1 MKRVDLFK
9 TLPEAYKTFL
19 VLENYVNST
28 ELTPIHKE
36 LIKIRA
42 SQLNGCAFCLD
53 MHNRDAR
60 KLGETE
66 QRLYTISA
74 WRDTPFFDVK
84 EQAILAFVE
93 EATLISKGGV
103 SEATYAKAAE
113 VLGEKYVAQVLI
125 AVIAINCWN
134 RIAISTHMQP
144 ALQH

>member
-9 TLPEAYKTFL
+9 ALPEAYKTFL

-53 MHNRDAR
+53 MHTRDAR

-74 WRDTPFFDVK
+74 WRDTPFFDEK

-103 SEATYAKAAE
+103 SEATYAKATE
-113 VLGEKYVAQVLI
+113 VLGEKYVAQVLV

>member
-53 MHNRDAR
+53 MHTRDAR

-74 WRDTPFFDVK
+74 WRDTPFFDEK

-113 VLGEKYVAQVLI
+113 VLGEKYVAQVLV

>member
-74 WRDTPFFDVK
+74 WRDTPFFDEK

-113 VLGEKYVAQVLI
+113 VLGEKYVAQVLV

>member
-28 ELTPIHKE
+28 ELTAIHKE

-66 QRLYTISA
+66 QRHYTVSA
-74 WRDTPFFDVK
+74 WRDTPFFDEK

-113 VLGEKYVAQVLI
+113 VLGEKYVAQVLV
-125 AVIAINCWN
+125 AVIAINSWN

-144 ALQH
+144 ALQK

>member
-19 VLENYVNST
+19 SLENYVNST

-74 WRDTPFFDVK
+74 WRDTPFFDEK

-93 EATLISKGGV
+93 EVTLISKGGV
-103 SEATYAKAAE
+103 SEATYANAAE
-113 VLGEKYVAQVLI
+113 VLGEKYVAQVLV
-125 AVIAINCWN
+125 AVIAINSWN

-144 ALQH
+144 ALQK

>member
-9 TLPEAYKTFL
+9 TLPDAYKTFL
-19 VLENYVNST
+19 ALENYVNST

-66 QRLYTISA
+66 QRLYTVSA
-74 WRDTPFFDVK
+74 WRDTPFFDEK

-93 EATLISKGGV
+93 EVTLISKGGV

-113 VLGEKYVAQVLI
+113 VLGEKYVAQVLV
-125 AVIAINCWN
+125 AVIAINSWN

-144 ALQH
+144 ALQK